1 MKIARVRVT
10 PGRALAHLSL
20 LASLSLSRRARMS
33 PFLTGPF
40 TFLTKLLVGLFTN
53 TTFTCVIPPLE
64 PNRRSAHIEAARPAD
79 AILTSLA
86 NDLLDG
92 GVRDFTLVI
101 HFDLSLWD

>member
-1 MKIARVRVT
+1 
-10 PGRALAHLSL
+10 
-20 LASLSLSRRARMS
+20 MS

-40 TFLTKLLVGLFTN
+40 TFLTKLLVGLFTK

-64 PNRRSAHIEAARPAD
+64 PNTGQHTQGARPAD

-86 NDLLDG
+86 NDLLHS
-92 GVRDFTLVI
+92 GVRDLTLVI